1 MAVVEPSSG
10 DVGPPTGIGEA
21 GRASAAQNAPRN
33 PPGPHVKGPPAP
45 KSADDARNLE
55 EQPGPGPR
63 TPFAQLD
70 LSDYSSLARKIIDL
84 ARRYAL
90 TGRGSG
96 FASSRSLLV
105 AMLYIGKSESRPSS
119 VSWLWHS
126 LRPHHEALEQSA
138 AAYYPEMSG
147 LSLNKRP
154 GSTPQAAADDM
165 TSDLD
170 TIFADAHR
178 MARQSRETVVSA
190 RHLVGSLILP
200 RLEEPTSAERMLTEA
215 GADLS
220 RLRLEF
226 VGAMQRWDLGDDIR
240 AWRDVLRVS
249 EGQADRLLA
258 GYTSDA
264 VAGDDLIGITR
275 EVEGLASLAA
285 AWTVEPPLSIGLF
298 GEWGSGKSF
307 FMQKMKERVRH
318 IAEQARRSEMSQ
330 KQFGYYKNIVQ
341 VEFNAWH
348 YVEGNLWA
356 SLVEHIFQNLRVF
369 DTDAEAEI
377 EGRLRKY
384 VGQLHTQKVTT
395 ADAQK
400 AEAEL
405 RKDHREKK
413 QQHENLVLEQ
423 QALAGQAQKARDEAA
438 VRAVEKARVSALD
451 VAREVYESDGVRA
464 AAKDLLANLG
474 IKGEQLETGAQVRTA
489 VAEAAGSW
497 VAVRKAWS
505 DFRASGGKWTLL
517 LWVLAA
523 PAAVLVLG
531 LLASQAGVWADSR
544 PVQTVTAFLTTVGTI
559 VAAGIG
565 LWRKAKP
572 HVDAAVAAAA
582 SLRDKQ
588 WALEKRVREEEIA
601 RDEKVAGLDD
611 QVAQKRDE
619 AAAAELQAKA
629 KEMDAR
635 RAADEADAAR
645 KKIEDIQ
652 KQIDDLRP
660 ERMIASLIQDRAAA
674 EDYRKHLGVPAL
686 IRRDFERLSGLFR
699 AQREVEERDEDGL
712 DSEKEPVVPDPR
724 TGPDGKD
731 LPQPKRND
739 PTVINRI
746 VLYVDDLDRCPPSK
760 VVEVLRAIHLLLA
773 FPLFVVVVAVDARW
787 VRRSLKDQFRLLLA
801 SSDDTADKER
811 ATQDGR
817 PREDAAEAF
826 RRASTDDYL
835 EKIFQVAFWLRPLGD
850 TGCRDLVMNLV
861 PSTKPPGPNGD
872 AQGGPGAT
880 NAEPGAIARD
890 GGASPGPGSGLPGGS
905 GGSGLPGGS
914 GGARPPGLPT
924 TPPFHRPPPPRPAWT
939 PVTAQPKT
947 LQITE
952 AERDYMLTLAPI
964 IGRSP
969 RAVKRFI
976 NCYRLA
982 KAMLDPGT
990 LESFAPGL
998 PGSSE
1003 SRATMFLLAAVCGA
1017 PEVATPLLD
1026 VLERTSAGTP
1036 EDWLEELRQ
1045 APPAHPDWP
1054 RIETALE
1061 SLISFPHFRGMNALK
1076 DAAQRV
1082 DRFAFTPTRARPDSS
1097 RREPAPA
1104 TTAH

>member
-1 MAVVEPSSG
+1 MAEPS
-10 DVGPPTGIGEA
+10 TKA
-21 GRASAAQNAPRN
+21 GRASAAPNAPRD
-33 PPGPHVKGPPAP
+33 PSPSGSVRADAPPAP
-45 KSADDARNLE
+45 RSAEESRSAEDSRNAE
-55 EQPGPGPR
+55 EQQGR

-70 LSDYSSLARKIIDL
+70 LSGYSSLARKIIEL

-105 AMLYIGKSESRPSS
+105 SMLYLGKSESRPSS

-126 LRPHHEALEQSA
+126 LRPHHEALERSA
-138 AAYYPEMSG
+138 AAYYPELSG

-154 GSTPQAAADDM
+154 GSVPQAEADDM
-165 TSDLD
+165 TADLAG
-170 TIFADAHR
+170 IFADAHR
-178 MARQSRETVVSA
+178 MAQQSRETVVSG

-200 RLEEPTSAERMLTEA
+200 RGGEPTNAEKMLIEA
-215 GADLS
+215 GVDLS

-226 VGAMQRWDLGDDIR
+226 VGALQRWNQGDDIR
-240 AWRDVLRVS
+240 AWRDVLRAS
-249 EGQADRLLA
+249 EGRADRLLA

-275 EVEGLASLAA
+275 EVEAMASLAA
-285 AWTVEPPLSIGLF
+285 AWTIEPPLSIGLF

-318 IAEQARRSEMSQ
+318 IARAARESGKGQ
-330 KQFGYYKNIVQ
+330 KDFGYYKNIVQ

-356 SLVEHIFQNLRVF
+356 SLVEHIFQNLKVIDKDDEEDRHLRDRQERIF
-369 DTDAEAEI
+369 AE
-377 EGRLRKY
+377 LRAQVTHKDKALEEQE
-384 VGQLHTQKVTT
+384 QLAAQQT
-395 ADAQK
+395 ADEARAKDLERQQREADAK
-400 AEAEL
+400 AEAA
-405 RKDHREKK
+405 RREVTAKAEEK
-413 QQHENLVLEQ
+413 RTVS
-423 QALAGQAQKARDEAA
+423 ARD
-438 VRAVEKARVSALD
+438 VVK
-451 VAREVYESDGVRA
+451 EVYESNEVRA
-464 AAKDLLANLG
+464 ALKPALTKLGVDDQALATAAEVRASLREATTSWNVLREGWRALAGAPRPWMLLLIVLSVPVVVAAIGWGASRTATGGFGQLANSLAGAISTILG
-474 IKGEQLETGAQVRTA
+474 LAAAAVVAWKKYRPLLDPILAAARAVRAKREELERTVEAARQEQTAQVAKLEQEAEAKRTEA
-489 VAEAAGSW
+489 AEAA
-497 VAVRKAWS
+497 VQAQQKRLQADRAAEKA
-505 DFRASGGKWTLL
+505 G
-517 LWVLAA
+517 
-523 PAAVLVLG
+523 
-531 LLASQAGVWADSR
+531 
-544 PVQTVTAFLTTVGTI
+544 
-559 VAAGIG
+559 
-565 LWRKAKP
+565 
-572 HVDAAVAAAA
+572 
-582 SLRDKQ
+582 
-588 WALEKRVREEEIA
+588 E
-601 RDEKVAGLDD
+601 
-611 QVAQKRDE
+611 AQKRIE
-619 AAAAELQAKA
+619 EIRSQL
-629 KEMDAR
+629 DA
-635 RAADEADAAR
+635 
-645 KKIEDIQ
+645 
-652 KQIDDLRP
+652 LRP
-660 ERMIASLIQDRAAA
+660 ERMIASFISDRASA

-686 IRRDFERLSGLFR
+686 IQRDFQQLSRMFR
-699 AQREVEERDEDGL
+699 RQRKVEDEEKDGL
-712 DSEKEPVVPDPR
+712 ED
-724 TGPDGKD
+724 DGSPKRMPGLD
-731 LPQPKRND
+731 AEGKPLPPRND

-746 VLYVDDLDRCPPSK
+746 VLYVDDLDRCPPGK

-787 VRRSLKDQFRLLLA
+787 VRRSLKDQFKLLLA
-801 SSDDTADKER
+801 SSDDAADNER

-817 PREDAAEAF
+817 PREDTAEAL
-826 RRASTDDYL
+826 RQASTDDYL

-850 TGCRDLVMNLV
+850 AGCHDLLMNLV
-861 PSTKPPGPNGD
+861 PSTSPPGPNGD

-890 GGASPGPGSGLPGGS
+890 GGASPGPSSGLQAGSGGLGLRGGS
-905 GGSGLPGGS
+905 GGLSP
-914 GGARPPGLPT
+914 PPGLP

-952 AERDYMLTLAPI
+952 AEREYMLTLAPI

-1003 SRATMFLLAAVCGA
+1003 SRATMFLLAAVSGA

-1026 VLERTSAGTP
+1026 ALERTSAGTP
-1036 EDWLEELRQ
+1036 EDWLKELRQ

-1082 DRFAFTPTRARPDSS
+1082 DRFAFTPTRARPDSP
-1097 RREPAPA
+1097 RREPAPTT